1 MMPMV
6 LPDGDAGGTA
16 ASAGAAAGAIAGRD
30 IVAPADARLGEP
42 PAAGRAMVD
51 EADGEACVV
60 APTTG
65 FDPVAEAPKAGRD
78 PVAEAPTAGRDP
90 VADAPTAGRKPVAA
104 APTAGRD
111 PVAEADAGE
120 VGLGA
125 AVPARPA
132 GGTVPGAA
140 EGTAPAAAAGISVV
154 PHCTQNFAPG

>member
-1 MMPMV
+1 MTTSTATTPAMMPMV

-90 VADAPTAGRKPVAA
+90 VAA

>member
-1 MMPMV
+1 MTTSTATTPAMMPMV

-90 VADAPTAGRKPVAA
+90 VAPGKDVINRCGDLRRRFKRHSRHLLDAFGSFR
-104 APTAGRD
+104 
-111 PVAEADAGE
+111 
-120 VGLGA
+120 
-125 AVPARPA
+125 
-132 GGTVPGAA
+132 
-140 EGTAPAAAAGISVV
+140 
-154 PHCTQNFAPG
+154 

>member
-1 MMPMV
+1 MTTSTATTPAMMPTV

-16 ASAGAAAGAIAGRD
+16 VGAGAAAGGIAGRD
-30 IVAPADARLGEP
+30 IVAPADAGLGDT
-42 PAAGRAMVD
+42 PAAGRDMVD
-51 EADGEACVV
+51 EADGEARVV

-78 PVAEAPTAGRDP
+78 PVAEAPA
-90 VADAPTAGRKPVAA
+90 
-104 APTAGRD
+104 AGRD

-125 AVPARPA
+125 ALPRLA
-132 GGTVPGAA
+132 GGTAA
-140 EGTAPAAAAGISVV
+140 EGAVPAPAAGISVV

>member
-1 MMPMV
+1 MTTSTATTPARMRRV

-16 ASAGAAAGAIAGRD
+16 AGAGAAAGAIAGRD

-42 PAAGRAMVD
+42 PAAGRVMVD
-51 EADGEACVV
+51 EADGEARVV

-78 PVAEAPTAGRDP
+78 PVAE
-90 VADAPTAGRKPVAA
+90 

-140 EGTAPAAAAGISVV
+140 EGTAPAAAAGMSVV

>member
-1 MMPMV
+1 MTTSTATTPAMMLTV

-16 ASAGAAAGAIAGRD
+16 AGAGAAAGAIAGRD

-42 PAAGRAMVD
+42 PAAGRVMVD
-51 EADGEACVV
+51 EAEGEARVV
-60 APTTG
+60 APAMG

-78 PVAEAPTAGRDP
+78 PVAEAPTAGRD
-90 VADAPTAGRKPVAA
+90 PVAA

>member
-1 MMPMV
+1 MTTSTATTPARMRRV

-16 ASAGAAAGAIAGRD
+16 AGAGAAAGAMAGRD
-30 IVAPADARLGEP
+30 IVAPADARRGEP
-42 PAAGRAMVD
+42 PAAGRVMVD
-51 EADGEACVV
+51 EADGEARVV

-78 PVAEAPTAGRDP
+78 PVAEAPTAGRD
-90 VADAPTAGRKPVAA
+90 PVAA

-140 EGTAPAAAAGISVV
+140 EGTAPAAAAGMSVV

>member
-1 MMPMV
+1 MTTSTATTPARMRRV

-16 ASAGAAAGAIAGRD
+16 AGAGAAAGAIAGRD

-42 PAAGRAMVD
+42 PAAGRVMVD
-51 EADGEACVV
+51 EADGEARVV
-60 APTTG
+60 APTAG

-78 PVAEAPTAGRDP
+78 PVAE
-90 VADAPTAGRKPVAA
+90 

-140 EGTAPAAAAGISVV
+140 EGTAPAAAAGMSVV